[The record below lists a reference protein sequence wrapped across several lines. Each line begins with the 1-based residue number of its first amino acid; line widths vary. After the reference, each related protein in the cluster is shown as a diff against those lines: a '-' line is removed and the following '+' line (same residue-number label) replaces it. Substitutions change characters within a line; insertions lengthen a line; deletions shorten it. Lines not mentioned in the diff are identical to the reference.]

1 MLAKVFSGAT
11 VGLDSVLIEVEV
23 DVPGKGLPGLTMVT
37 IGRSGNLDIKYKI

>member
-23 DVPGKGLPGLTMVT
+23 DVPGKGLPGLNM
-37 IGRSGNLDIKYKI
+37 IGMQSQNLREL